1 MKEVIYR
8 RYYRAMVDKTEMPDL
23 IIVDGGEN
31 QIRACNEILDALHLK
46 IKVCGLKKD
55 DHHRTN
61 QLIDGDTLEVIDIPR
76 DSDIFH
82 YLTRIQDEVHRFTIT
97 YHKQLRDKGSIASVL
112 DNIDGIGKI
121 RKKDLIKKYGSIKKM
136 AEASIEELSEIIPE
150 NVARDLHKYLEER
163 NGANDNAVD

>member
-8 RYYRAMVDKTEMPDL
+8 RYYRALVDKTELPDL

-31 QIRACNEILDALHLK
+31 QIRACKEILDALKLN

-61 QLIDGDTLEVIDIPR
+61 ELIDGDTLDTISIPR

-112 DNIDGIGKI
+112 DNIDGIGKV
-121 RKKDLIKKYGSIKKM
+121 RKKELIKKYGSIKKM
-136 AEASIEELSEIIPE
+136 GEASIAELSEIIPE
-150 NVARDLHKYLEER
+150 NVANNLHKYLEER
-163 NGANDNAVD
+163 KLSK

>member
-1 MKEVIYR
+1 M
-8 RYYRAMVDKTEMPDL
+8 
-23 IIVDGGEN
+23 
-31 QIRACNEILDALHLK
+31 
-46 IKVCGLKKD
+46 
-55 DHHRTN
+55 
-61 QLIDGDTLEVIDIPR
+61 
-76 DSDIFH
+76 
-82 YLTRIQDEVHRFTIT
+82 
-97 YHKQLRDKGSIASVL
+97 RDKGSIASVL